1 MPHAQVAH
9 HVMGVLR
16 STLDLN
22 RDDRRRHNG
31 FNLLFPEV
39 GSPCRCFADNIG
51 FSDNSHDI
59 ALPFH
64 EQRTDPLIPH
74 PSRRLLNRR
83 IMPNCF

>member
-1 MPHAQVAH
+1 
-9 HVMGVLR
+9 MGVLR

-22 RDDRRRHNG
+22 REDWRRHDG
-31 FNLLFPEV
+31 FNLLLSQI
-39 GSPCRCFADNIG
+39 GSPCRCFADDIR
-51 FSDNSHDI
+51 FRDNSHDS
-59 ALPFH
+59 AVPFH